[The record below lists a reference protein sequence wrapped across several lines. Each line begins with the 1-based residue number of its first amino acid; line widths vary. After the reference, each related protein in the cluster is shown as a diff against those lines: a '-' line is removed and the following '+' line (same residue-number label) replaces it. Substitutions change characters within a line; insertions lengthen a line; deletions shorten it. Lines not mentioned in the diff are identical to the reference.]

1 MLVFHYRFAQGLIA
15 EGTSGKTMLTKNAKS
30 FLKKYSPFTQ
40 LDDHTLEQLV
50 RCLTM
55 ELYPAGTLIMKQGDR
70 SSGSLHI
77 IKEGSV
83 RIYARTTRGHENVID
98 YRGKGDTF
106 GSFPLEEER
115 PLEISVQAVSDT
127 VCYGADRGDVVKL
140 LDEHPA
146 LREYLVPLYF
156 PKGDDR
162 GHRVAPAAGVLH
174 DRSENALFATPVR
187 ELATRDVVT
196 ARAGVSILEAVQSM
210 SIRRTGALVIVDEAD
225 SPVGMLTLTDLRD
238 RVLVHRKSV
247 LDPVSEIM
255 SAPVVRV
262 DGSDLCFE
270 ALLKMMSHEVHHLLV
285 MDAGSL
291 TGIVSSH
298 DFMVLQVTS
307 PLMLLRDIES
317 QSSVEG
323 LASSSGRVTA
333 LISMLLGEGAKAGSI
348 NRIITTVNDRI
359 ERTILDL
366 ALKTL
371 GPSPLPFCWIVYG
384 SAGRK
389 EQTFITDQD
398 NGVIYADPRNEEE
411 AREAKAYFSRFAEFS
426 VNAFLR
432 CGFALCPGDFM
443 ATNPKWRQPFSVWR
457 KYFSD
462 WIATPS
468 DKAIHNSANLFDFR
482 GLHGD
487 LHLAADLRKHLI
499 DSLRGQNMFLKAMAD
514 LTMDYRPPL
523 GLFGSL
529 TVAKDGDHANQ
540 LDLKKNCLTP
550 LINIIRLFSFESHI
564 QETSTAERLA
574 VLKTAHPIVKIL
586 GGDLAYALEF
596 LSMIRIRHQL
606 EQVRA
611 GLAPDNFIN
620 PKQLSSLERGNLKE
634 ICRLLSR
641 ILDDIGKKYSIG
653 TQL

>member
-1 MLVFHYRFAQGLIA
+1 
-15 EGTSGKTMLTKNAKS
+15 MLTKSAKN
-30 FLKKYSPFTQ
+30 FLKRYQPFSL
-40 LDDHTLEQLV
+40 LDDHALGQLV
-50 RCLTM
+50 KCLTM
-55 ELYPAGTLIMKQGDR
+55 ELYPAGTHIMSQGDP

-83 RIYARTTRGHENVID
+83 RIYARTSRGREQVID
-98 YRGKGDTF
+98 FRGKGDTF
-106 GSFPLEEER
+106 GSLPLAEAQ

-127 VCYGADRGDVVKL
+127 VCYVADRAGVVRL

-162 GHRVAPAAGVLH
+162 GRPLPPAAEGAR
-174 DRSENALFATPVR
+174 DRSENALFTTPVR

-196 ARAGVSILEAVQSM
+196 ARAGLSILEAVRLM
-210 SIRRTGALVIVDEAD
+210 SLRRTGALVIVDEAD
-225 SPVGMLTLTDLRD
+225 SPVGMLTVTDLRD
-238 RVLVHRKSV
+238 RVLVPQKSL
-247 LDPVSEIM
+247 LDPVGDIM
-255 SAPVVRV
+255 STPIVRV

-291 TGIVSSH
+291 TGIVSNH

-307 PLMLLRDIES
+307 PLMLIRDIES
-317 QSSVEG
+317 RSTVEG
-323 LASSSGRVTA
+323 LASSSRKVTD
-333 LISMLLGEGAKAGSI
+333 LISMLLGEGARAGSI

-359 ERTILDL
+359 EHTVLDL
-366 ALKTL
+366 ALTTL
-371 GPSPLPFCWIVYG
+371 GPPPVPFCWIVYG

-411 AREAKAYFSRFAEFS
+411 AREAQAYFSRFAEFT

-432 CGFALCPGDFM
+432 CGFALCPGEFM

-457 KYFSD
+457 KHFSD
-462 WIATPS
+462 WIATPV
-468 DKAIHNSANLFDFR
+468 DEAIHNALNLFDFR

-487 LHLAADLRKHLI
+487 LRLAGDLKRHLVTALRDH
-499 DSLRGQNMFLKAMAD
+499 NFFLKAVAD
-514 LTMDYRPPL
+514 LTTDYRPPL
-523 GLFGSL
+523 SLFGSL

-550 LINIIRLFSFESHI
+550 LINIIRLFSFESHVE
-564 QETSTAERLA
+564 ETSTAERLA
-574 VLKTAHPIVKIL
+574 ILKTAHPIVKIL
-586 GGDLAYALEF
+586 GDDLAYALEF

-606 EQVRA
+606 EQVNA

-620 PKQLSSLERGNLKE
+620 PKRLSSLEQRSLKE

-641 ILDDIGKKYSIG
+641 ILDDIGKKYGIG

>member
-1 MLVFHYRFAQGLIA
+1 MLA
-15 EGTSGKTMLTKNAKS
+15 KNAKS
-30 FLKKYSPFTQ
+30 FLKKYPPFTQ
-40 LDDHTLEQLV
+40 LDNHALAKLA
-50 RCLTM
+50 RHLTI

-70 SSGSLHI
+70 PSGSLHI

-83 RIYARTTRGHENVID
+83 RIYTRTMQGQENVID
-98 YRGKGDTF
+98 FRGMGDTF
-106 GSFPLEEER
+106 GPFPLEGDR
-115 PLEISVQAVSDT
+115 PLGISVQAVSDA
-127 VCYGADRGDVVKL
+127 VCYVADRASVVKL

-146 LREYLVPLYF
+146 LSEYLMPLYF
-156 PKGDDR
+156 PKGDGR
-162 GHRVAPAAGVLH
+162 GPRVAPAAAGER

-196 ARAGVSILEAVQSM
+196 ARASVSILDAVQSM
-210 SIRRTGALVIVDEAD
+210 SMRRAGALVIVDEAD
-225 SPVGMLTLTDLRD
+225 SPVGMLTLADLRD
-238 RVLVHRKSV
+238 RVLVHRKSL
-247 LDPVSEIM
+247 LDPVSDIM
-255 SAPVVRV
+255 SAPIIRV

-307 PLMLLRDIES
+307 PIMLLRDIES

-323 LASSSGRVTA
+323 LASSSGKVTA
-333 LISMLLGEGAKAGSI
+333 LISMLLGEGAKAASI

-371 GPSPLPFCWIVYG
+371 GPPPVPFCWIVYG

-398 NGVIYADPRNEEE
+398 NGVIYADPRSEEE
-411 AREAKAYFSRFAEFS
+411 AREAKAYFSRFAEFC

-432 CGFALCPGDFM
+432 CGFALCPGEFM
-443 ATNPKWRQPFSVWR
+443 ATNPKWSQPFSVWR

-462 WIATPS
+462 WIGTPT
-468 DKAIHNSANLFDFR
+468 DEAIHNSANLFDFR

-487 LHLAADLRKHLI
+487 LRLAADLRKHLV
-499 DSLRGQNMFLKAMAD
+499 DSLRDHNMFLKAMAD
-514 LTMDYRPPL
+514 LTTDYRPPL

-586 GGDLAYALEF
+586 GDDLAYALEF

-606 EQVRA
+606 EQVKA

-620 PKQLSSLERGNLKE
+620 PKQLSSLEQRNLKE
-634 ICRLLSR
+634 ICRMLSR
-641 ILDDIGKKYSIG
+641 ILDDIGKKYGIG

>member
-1 MLVFHYRFAQGLIA
+1 MLIK
-15 EGTSGKTMLTKNAKS
+15 SAKR
-30 FLKKYSPFTQ
+30 FLKHYPPFAQ
-40 LDDHTLEQLV
+40 LDDHTLERLV

-55 ELYPAGTLIMKQGDR
+55 ELYPAGTHIMKQGDR
-70 SSGSLHI
+70 SSGVLHI
-77 IKEGSV
+77 IKDGSV
-83 RIYARTTRGHENVID
+83 RISARTQQGRENVID
-98 YRGKGDTF
+98 FRGKGDTF
-106 GSFPLEEER
+106 GSFPLEEDR

-127 VCYGADRGDVVKL
+127 VCYVADRAGVVKL

-162 GHRVAPAAGVLH
+162 GRRLPPAAAGVP

-187 ELATRDVVT
+187 ELATRDVVK
-196 ARAGVSILEAVQSM
+196 ARAGVSILEAAQSM
-210 SIRRTGALVIVDEAD
+210 SMRGTNALVIVDEAD

-238 RVLVHRKSV
+238 RVVVTRKSP
-247 LDPVSEIM
+247 LDPVSDIM
-255 SAPVVRV
+255 STPIIRI

-285 MDAGSL
+285 MEAGSL
-291 TGIVSSH
+291 AGIVSSH

-323 LASSSGRVTA
+323 LASSSGKVTA

-359 ERTILDL
+359 ERAILDL

-371 GPSPLPFCWIVYG
+371 GPPPVPFCWIVYG

-411 AREAKAYFSRFAEFS
+411 AREAQAYFSRFAEFT

-432 CGFALCPGDFM
+432 CGFALCPGEFM

-457 KYFSD
+457 KHFSD
-462 WIATPS
+462 WIATPV
-468 DKAIHNSANLFDFR
+468 DEAIHNALNLFDFR

-487 LHLAADLRKHLI
+487 LRLAGDLKRHLVSALRDH
-499 DSLRGQNMFLKAMAD
+499 NFFLKAVAD
-514 LTMDYRPPL
+514 LTTDYRPPL
-523 GLFGSL
+523 SLFGSL

-550 LINIIRLFSFESHI
+550 LINIIRLFSFESHV

-574 VLKTAHPIVKIL
+574 ILKTAHPIVKIL
-586 GGDLAYALEF
+586 GDDLAYALEF

-606 EQVRA
+606 EQVNA

-620 PKQLSSLERGNLKE
+620 PKRLSSLEQRSLKE

-641 ILDDIGKKYSIG
+641 ILDDIGKKYGIG